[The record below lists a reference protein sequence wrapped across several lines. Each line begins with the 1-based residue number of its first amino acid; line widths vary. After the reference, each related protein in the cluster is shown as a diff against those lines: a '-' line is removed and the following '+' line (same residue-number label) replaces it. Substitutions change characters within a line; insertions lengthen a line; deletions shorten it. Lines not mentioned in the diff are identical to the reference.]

1 MRGTS
6 FRNLSLAALLL
17 VAGPGLSQV
26 PGQSGTLTVEGH
38 SGQAPVIQ
46 VNGKSYV
53 EIESLVRLTGSSMTF
68 RGNQTILTLPASAAN
83 APTPETNQPAKS
95 GFSKDF
101 LRAGIEEMTAIREWR
116 VAIVSAIQNN
126 YPVTDDWVA
135 RYRTT
140 ASSKLALASTAL
152 VTDSDRS
159 GVSLFTNEF
168 GNMQKFSDNYL
179 AMHKSQT
186 YISPDSLDNDPLD
199 RQILECA
206 RGLAALIVG
215 GQFQDVATCH

>member
-6 FRNLSLAALLL
+6 FRNLLLAAFLL
-17 VAGPGLSQV
+17 VAGPGSSQV
-26 PGQSGTLTVEGH
+26 PGQSRTLTVDGY
-38 SGQAPVIQ
+38 SGQVPVIQ

-53 EIESLVRLTGSSMTF
+53 EIESLARLTGSSMTF
-68 RGNQTILTLPASAAN
+68 RANQTILKLPTSAAST
-83 APTPETNQPAKS
+83 PTPETNQSAKS

-159 GVSLFTNEF
+159 GVSLLTNEF

-215 GQFQDVATCH
+215 GQFQDVSTCH

>member
-1 MRGTS
+1 
-6 FRNLSLAALLL
+6 
-17 VAGPGLSQV
+17 
-26 PGQSGTLTVEGH
+26 
-38 SGQAPVIQ
+38 
-46 VNGKSYV
+46 V
-53 EIESLVRLTGSSMTF
+53 EIESLARLTGSSMTF
-68 RGNQTILTLPASAAN
+68 RGNQTILTLPISAAN
-83 APTPETNQPAKS
+83 TPTPETNQPAKS

-101 LRAGIEEMTAIREWR
+101 LRAGIEEMAAIREWR

-126 YPVTDDWVA
+126 YPVMDDWVA
-135 RYRTT
+135 RYRST

-159 GVSLFTNEF
+159 GISLLANEF
-168 GNMQKFSDNYL
+168 GKMQKFSDKYL
-179 AMHKSQT
+179 AMHQSQT
-186 YISPDSLDNDPLD
+186 YISPDSLDNDPMD